1 MAIDLD
7 SDREALIDR
16 EGTASNHAHESVFTY
31 PKRSILYKR
40 IPRFIGTVTFLSLVV
55 VTLKFYAD
63 AGNISD
69 RRKTGFNVI
78 ITILSLFLGLNF
90 FEVFKDMARIYRWR
104 VLTKISFN
112 LREFVLI
119 LDGENLMNLLRL
131 MRESR
136 TRPFIVFACLAWI
149 ALNLLAQGSIAL
161 INLTYDVDGGNDATG
176 TIFRP
181 GMVLVPKLDCYYNY
195 EDLCPIFEEAPQ
207 VLAHSFGEAI
217 TSQPSCNY
225 TSTASILDYTRE
237 CYYFRRH
244 DRQEYAFRY
253 SEHNPNDKARAYPY
267 LTDRI
272 ITASPGGC
280 RELNITKTSRVDD
293 PDGRGAVT
301 RFELSNSPYSS
312 NITVNNAHLAH
323 DATTYIYQG
332 FKIPQHATIFDCG
345 DRCMVIYALR
355 QRGGVRKEPDR
366 VFECTITISSV
377 TNVSDPVFLEHHVP
391 DDIARLAAASI
402 ALQGRYQN
410 PFRDE
415 TKRWW
420 QSQLY
425 PWASKWE
432 TDGLSA
438 QEIGGLISE
447 FAIGSL
453 ATMAHLNPTTTM
465 PGTLPILASRVRVTW
480 WGIISL
486 AVCIASTHALLVL
499 VMLWVSKAVI
509 VPDDGSLVIDML
521 LKSAAGRLGASRSLG
536 GGERIALAIH
546 GGREGESK
554 ETIELAVIPNKGA
567 HSSREESSQATRPR
581 EADPSRRVAY
591 RIVRDEAGIFDCEI
605 DESLSGRDSHGGQE
619 SA

>member
-1 MAIDLD
+1 M
-7 SDREALIDR
+7 
-16 EGTASNHAHESVFTY
+16 
-31 PKRSILYKR
+31 
-40 IPRFIGTVTFLSLVV
+40 
-55 VTLKFYAD
+55 TLKVYAD

-69 RRKTGFNVI
+69 RRKTGFHVI
-78 ITILSLFLGLNF
+78 ITVLSLFLGLNF
-90 FEVFKDMARIYRWR
+90 FEVFKDMAKIYRWR

-119 LDGENLMNLLRL
+119 LDGDSLINLLRL

-181 GMVLVPKLDCYYNY
+181 GKVSVPKLDCYYNY
-195 EDLCPIFEEAPQ
+195 KDGCPIFEKVSQA
-207 VLAHSFGEAI
+207 LAHSFGEAI
-217 TSQPSCNY
+217 TSQPSCEY
-225 TSTASILDYTRE
+225 TNTASILDYTLE

-253 SEHNPNDKARAYPY
+253 SEYNPNDTARTYPY

-280 RELNITKTSRVDD
+280 LEHSITKTSRIDD

-301 RFELSNSPYSS
+301 KFEFSNSPYSS
-312 NITVNNAHLAH
+312 HITVNNAHLTH
-323 DATTYIYQG
+323 DATTYVYQG

-355 QRGGVRKEPDR
+355 QGGGVRKEHDR
-366 VFECTITISSV
+366 LFECTITISSV
-377 TNVSDPVFLEHHVP
+377 TSVSDPVLLEHHVP
-391 DDIARLAAASI
+391 DDVARLAAASI

-410 PFRDE
+410 PFGDE

-425 PWASKWE
+425 PRSSKWE

-453 ATMAHLNPTTTM
+453 ATMAHLNPNTTM

-486 AVCIASTHALLVL
+486 AVGIAFTHALLVL
-499 VMLWVSKAVI
+499 VILWVSTGVVV
-509 VPDDGSLVIDML
+509 VPDDSSLVIDML
-521 LKSAAGRLGASRSLG
+521 LKSAAGRLGASRSCG

-546 GGREGESK
+546 GGQKGESR
-554 ETIELAVIPNKGA
+554 ETIELAVIQNKGA

-581 EADPSRRVAY
+581 EADSSRRVAY
-591 RIVRDEAGIFDCEI
+591 RIVRDEAGEFVCEI